1 MSQKQAY
8 DDIAYVPAFVR
19 QRIVENMKAMGQE
32 HAVPLI
38 EALASG
44 IALCTITAGRRFPNV
59 RHLRGRGAV
68 VLVGDDVTIAQGPPA
83 FHLASLRKI
92 ARHASAWAVV
102 AARPP
107 VELYQAAAA
116 LAKAGAIVVLAETQ
130 PEHEAAWADWLTKH
144 GRKAAAKML
153 VTPNAA
159 VYEAAREGI
168 GATRH

>member
-1 MSQKQAY
+1 MSQNEPSG
-8 DDIAYVPAFVR
+8 IVRVPASVR
-19 QRIVENMKAMGQE
+19 QRMVENMKAMGQE

-44 IALCTITAGRRFPNV
+44 IALCTMMTRDPFPHV

-68 VLVGDDVTIAQGPPA
+68 VLVGDDVTIAQGPA
-83 FHLASLRKI
+83 GFHLASLKRI
-92 ARHASAWAVV
+92 ARHACAWAVV
-102 AARPP
+102 AGKPP

-116 LAKAGAIVVLAETQ
+116 LAKAGGITVLIETQ
-130 PEHEAAWADWLTKH
+130 PEHETAWVDWMTKH
-144 GRKAAAKML
+144 GRKCAGKML

-159 VYEAAREGI
+159 VYEAAREGV